1 MTSWLDQNLTRI
13 PFFIVRLFFFEDNFD
28 FFLIFQNFFLKF
40 FENSEE
46 SGGEAGHKTQL
57 GGTWFI
63 VLRISGVVRWVK
75 FPLNVGWFPSGVLDR
90 WYVPKFF
97 AEDHHMVFVF

>member
-1 MTSWLDQNLTRI
+1 M
-13 PFFIVRLFFFEDNFD
+13 RLFFFEDNFD

-63 VLRISGVVRWVK
+63 VLRISGVVR
-75 FPLNVGWFPSGVLDR
+75 
-90 WYVPKFF
+90 
-97 AEDHHMVFVF
+97 